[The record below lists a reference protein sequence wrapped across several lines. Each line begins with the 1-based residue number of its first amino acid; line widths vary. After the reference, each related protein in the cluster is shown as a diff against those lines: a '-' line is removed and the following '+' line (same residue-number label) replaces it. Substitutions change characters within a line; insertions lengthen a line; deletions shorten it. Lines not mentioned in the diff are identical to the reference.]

1 MKLEFFAESNAKGL
15 VNLFCNSTQ
24 VWGQEGTK
32 FIAQLDINPKK
43 ENTLDV
49 HWICDKVEDVH
60 LHIGKIIISDQKI
73 NLLKSFYMP
82 TQQYKKFIKHQVMH
96 QGKMLWPGILRF
108 YWKRIN
114 KSQYAERKKTDTT
127 LIRKYNWIYD

>member
-1 MKLEFFAESNAKGL
+1 MDHTPSILQLLEIRQRKDIEDRVHNFI
-15 VNLFCNSTQ
+15 
-24 VWGQEGTK
+24 WEGG
-32 FIAQLDINPKK
+32 I
-43 ENTLDV
+43 DV
-49 HWICDKVEDVH
+49 GICDKVEDVH
-60 LHIGKIIISDQKI
+60 LHIVKIIISDQKI

>member
-1 MKLEFFAESNAKGL
+1 MKLEFFAESNTKGL

-24 VWGQEGTK
+24 VWGLEDTK
-32 FIAQLDINPKK
+32 FTAQLDINPTK
-43 ENTLDV
+43 ENTLDI

-60 LHIGKIIISDQKI
+60 LRIDKIIIADQKF

-108 YWKRIN
+108 YWKCIN

>member
-1 MKLEFFAESNAKGL
+1 MKLEFFAESNTKGL

-32 FIAQLDINPKK
+32 FTAQLDINPKK

-60 LHIGKIIISDQKI
+60 LRIGKIIISDQKI

-96 QGKMLWPGILRF
+96 QGKMLCQVYLDFIGNALI
-108 YWKRIN
+108 KVN
-114 KSQYAERKKTDTT
+114 TQNGKKLTQH
-127 LIRKYNWIYD
+127 L